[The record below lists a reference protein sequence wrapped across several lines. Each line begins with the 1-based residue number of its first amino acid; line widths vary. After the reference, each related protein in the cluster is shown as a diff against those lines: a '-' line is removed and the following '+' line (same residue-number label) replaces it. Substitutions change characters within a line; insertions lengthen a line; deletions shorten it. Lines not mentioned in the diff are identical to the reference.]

1 MSTRPAEILGLA
13 KGQLEPGYDAD
24 FVLVDLDTPYTVDKE
39 KLHSK
44 SHNCPFDGAQLYG
57 RVYATI
63 KGGRLRS
70 NALRPS
76 PSSLA
81 RCHLSRRERQLR
93 LTASCC

>member
-24 FVLVDLDTPYTVDKE
+24 FVLVDLDTPSHCGAKG
-39 KLHSK
+39 KSLHSK

-63 KGGRLRS
+63 KGGK
-70 NALRPS
+70 
-76 PSSLA
+76 
-81 RCHLSRRERQLR
+81 
-93 LTASCC
+93 LTYQAEE

>member
-1 MSTRPAEILGLA
+1 MLTQCHLSQSERLWQYGKVSSFA

-63 KGGRLRS
+63 KGGK
-70 NALRPS
+70 
-76 PSSLA
+76 
-81 RCHLSRRERQLR
+81 
-93 LTASCC
+93 LTYQAEE